1 MRNRKQFITLGIFV
15 ILTTAAMIIIAL
27 WLTVGISKN
36 TYYNYVS
43 VFHEPVDGLSINSN
57 VLYNGVNVGKVQ
69 SIELDQTNPGN
80 IYVTLSIVAGTPITK
95 HTYATLQQQGITGLS
110 YIGLQTPK
118 DQLNKKIELLEPT
131 TKPPYPVI
139 KSKLSFISSLTDKFQ
154 ELSDS
159 LSSISKKVNNL
170 LNKQNTQHIG
180 DILANTAAISENLKI
195 SSEETTKLIQSTAN
209 ITTSFEKN
217 NEKIDNIINNVDVTT
232 SKLNLISKEIL
243 SFTQTIEQQTLPNI
257 NNVLIPQLSN
267 TLNGFDTVSDNFN
280 QLINKLNQN
289 PSMLIKG
296 QIPSQPGPGE

>member
-36 TYYNYVS
+36 TYYTYVS

-80 IYVTLSIVAGTPITK
+80 IYVNLSIVSGTPVTK
-95 HTYATLQQQGITGLS
+95 HTYATIQPQGITGLS
-110 YIGLQTPK
+110 YISLQTPK
-118 DQLNKKIELLEPT
+118 AELNKKIELLTPKR
-131 TKPPYPVI
+131 KPPYPVI
-139 KSKLSFISSLTDKFQ
+139 QTKLSFFSSLTDKFQ
-154 ELSDS
+154 ELSEGLDN
-159 LSSISKKVNNL
+159 IFDKVNNI
-170 LNKQNTQHIG
+170 LNKQNTQHISN
-180 DILANTAAISENLKI
+180 ILQNTAAISENLKQ
-195 SSEETTKLIQSTAN
+195 SSKETTKLIKSANN
-209 ITTSFEKN
+209 ITTSFSKN
-217 NEKIDNIINNVDVTT
+217 SQKIDNIINNVNATT
-232 SKLNLISKEIL
+232 KQLDLISNQIL
-243 SFTQTIEQQTLPNI
+243 SLTTTVEQQTLPNI

-267 TLNGFDTVSDNFN
+267 TLNSFDTVSDNFN

-296 QIPSQPGPGE
+296 QVPSQPGPGE